1 MVCHQQNIEQFHK
14 KKNKAFCETLN
25 VEAAQLAGLKYQAVP
40 SWDSVGH
47 MTLIAAIEDE
57 FEIQMDTDDII
68 DMSSFEKAQ
77 EILAKY
83 DIQF

>member
-1 MVCHQQNIEQFHK
+1 MTNVEKLAKVFADTFGISEAETKGLQYQGIEQ
-14 KKNKAFCETLN
+14 
-25 VEAAQLAGLKYQAVP
+25 
-40 SWDSVGH
+40 WDSVGH
-47 MTLIAAIEDE
+47 MTLVAAIEDE
-57 FEIQMDTDDII
+57 FDIQMDTDDII

>member
-1 MVCHQQNIEQFHK
+1 M
-14 KKNKAFCETLN
+14 TN
-25 VEAAQLAGLKYQAVP
+25 VEKLAKVFADTFGISEAETKGLQYQGIEA
-40 SWDSVGH
+40 WDSVGH
-47 MTLIAAIEDE
+47 TTLVAAIEDE
-57 FEIQMDTDDII
+57 FGISMDTDDII

>member
-1 MVCHQQNIEQFHK
+1 M
-14 KKNKAFCETLN
+14 TN
-25 VEAAQLAGLKYQAVP
+25 VEKLAKVFADTFGISEAETKGLQYQGIEA
-40 SWDSVGH
+40 WDSVGH
-47 MTLIAAIEDE
+47 MTLVAAIEDE

>member
-1 MVCHQQNIEQFHK
+1 MTNLEKLAKVFADTFGISEAETKGLQYQGIE
-14 KKNKAFCETLN
+14 A
-25 VEAAQLAGLKYQAVP
+25 
-40 SWDSVGH
+40 WDSVGH
-47 MTLIAAIEDE
+47 MTLVAAIEDE

-77 EILAKY
+77 EILTKY

>member
-1 MVCHQQNIEQFHK
+1 MTNLEKLAKVFAETFGISETETKGLQYQGIEQ
-14 KKNKAFCETLN
+14 
-25 VEAAQLAGLKYQAVP
+25 
-40 SWDSVGH
+40 WDSVGH
-47 MTLIAAIEDE
+47 MTLVAAIEDE
-57 FEIQMDTDDII
+57 FDIQLDTDDII

>member
-1 MVCHQQNIEQFHK
+1 MTNLEKLAKVFAETFNISEAETKGLQYQGIEQ
-14 KKNKAFCETLN
+14 
-25 VEAAQLAGLKYQAVP
+25 
-40 SWDSVGH
+40 WDSVGH
-47 MTLIAAIEDE
+47 MSLIAALEDE
-57 FEIQMDTDDII
+57 FDIQLDTDDII

>member
-1 MVCHQQNIEQFHK
+1 M
-14 KKNKAFCETLN
+14 TN
-25 VEAAQLAGLKYQAVP
+25 VEKLAKVFADTFGISEAETKGLQYQGIEA
-40 SWDSVGH
+40 WDSVGH
-47 MTLIAAIEDE
+47 MTLVAAIEDE
-57 FEIQMDTDDII
+57 FDIQMDTDDII

>member
-1 MVCHQQNIEQFHK
+1 MTNLEKLAGIFAETFGISEAETKGLQYQGIEQ
-14 KKNKAFCETLN
+14 
-25 VEAAQLAGLKYQAVP
+25 
-40 SWDSVGH
+40 WDSVGH
-47 MTLIAAIEDE
+47 MTLVAAIEDG
-57 FEIQMDTDDII
+57 FDIQLDTDDII